1 VWVVACRPV
10 GHVGVRFRV
19 LGAFEANGPDGLLDL
34 GGPKRRALLALLV
47 LRAGR
52 ATSVEAIVDA
62 LWGPAAAAGAPR
74 TVRTYVSQLRKQL
87 GVAAGRAP
95 FATGSGGYELVVAD
109 DVDAVEFEQ
118 LVMAGVD
125 EPDLT
130 ERVAALDHA
139 LELWR
144 GDPLP
149 EFAGATWVEQATN
162 HWRRLHRMAQ
172 EGRTDALLALGRHRE
187 VLPLLE
193 RLVVD
198 EPLHER
204 YWAQLVVARHGAGR
218 RADALGAAREVR
230 RLLGSELGIE
240 PGSEIL
246 ELERR
251 IIDGDDELLT
261 VASLRSR
268 PGSRVVVD
276 VTSRGQAPGV
286 AGGPD
291 GGGAVPA
298 STRLTTWPSAVAPV
312 PVDLSPLPATAPAHQ
327 RPFVGRDADLGALRE
342 AIDRACVGEGGA
354 ALVTGEPGIGKSR
367 LVEEATRDCAS
378 RGVAVLWGRASE
390 AGGAPA
396 FWPWLQVLRGS
407 ADLVSSDVDDGDPGD
422 AWLLAR
428 LVPVLGPGSRPA
440 ALLAQDDEGA
450 RFRLFDAVCRFLL
463 RRAERKPTV
472 VVIEDLQW
480 ADESTL
486 LLVEHLTPLLPGSR
500 LLLAVTCREIHL
512 DRHDRLSTTLAELTR
527 TAVATVRLR
536 GLDVPEVAELI
547 RSITGGEPGPDLV
560 DRIAA
565 RTNGNPF
572 FVGEIARL
580 PDDRLPPTI
589 TAVVRGHLRSLSD
602 SQFDIIATAALIG
615 RDIDPSLVAEVSG
628 AGIAEVEKALDA
640 AEGANIVESPG
651 RSLRFVHALVREVLV
666 DDLPLHLR
674 RERHRRVARA
684 LSSADDHRLDQAAHH
699 WFVGARPGDV
709 DEAVPV
715 TLRAGARA
723 TSLLAH
729 GEAARHYDHAVSLLA
744 MDPGADPRR
753 RCDVL
758 HALGEARMRNGE
770 LAPGQAP
777 VLEASNLARAQGDGA
792 RLVRAALAYCGPP
805 RIARRDELA
814 ASLVHEAL
822 RWVDPEMQ
830 PAVAARLHANLAT
843 MPAVEF
849 PAAGHAAR
857 AVALA
862 ERTGEP
868 SVLATALGS
877 LWWRCFD
884 TADVGRAAAT
894 ARRQLGAAR
903 AAANP
908 ELEIEA
914 EINALEAAW
923 FLGDREGRTTGLR
936 AVRRLASKLRM
947 PWYEGVATMYE
958 ARQLIAEGD
967 LAQAEPRADP
977 LLEVAL
983 AEGQNIGGVYGAQ
996 RFAIISFQ
1004 DREVEIEPVV
1014 RSMVDATLEELLV
1027 VDIAYR
1033 AALARHYAE
1042 VGRTD
1047 EATWFFSGLFDEEFE
1062 APGRLYGCHQAVILG
1077 LIAEACV
1084 AMGSKAHSPQIHRLL
1099 QPWLGLHLQVTPSL
1113 YLGPTSLYV
1122 GMLEHVMGRLDDAV
1136 AHLEQSVDEARA
1148 AGIVA
1153 CQPIQPETALARA
1166 LAERRAPGDV
1176 PAASELLTVAKRTAQ
1191 RHGIARFVQQC
1202 TAAEALVAGPR

>member
-1 VWVVACRPV
+1 
-10 GHVGVRFRV
+10 V
-19 LGAFEANGPDGLLDL
+19 LGAFEADGPEGLLDL

-62 LWGPAAAAGAPR
+62 LWGPAAPSGASR

-87 GVAAGRAP
+87 GAVAGRAP

-125 EPDLT
+125 EPDLSDRIT
-130 ERVAALDHA
+130 ALDHA

-149 EFAGATWVEQATN
+149 EFVGASWVEQPTN

-246 ELERR
+246 DLERR
-251 IIDGDDELLT
+251 IIDGDDDLLT
-261 VASLRSR
+261 AASLRSR
-268 PGSRVVVD
+268 PPGRVVVD
-276 VTSRGQAPGV
+276 VASRGQAATAGPGPG
-286 AGGPD
+286 APGGPHR
-291 GGGAVPA
+291 GGAPV
-298 STRLTTWPSAVAPV
+298 STRLAPRPPAATAMPIDV
-312 PVDLSPLPATAPAHQ
+312 PPLPASAPGRQ
-327 RPFVGRDADLGALRE
+327 RPFVGRDLDLAALRE

-367 LVEEATRDCAS
+367 LLEEATRDCAS
-378 RGVAVLWGRASE
+378 RGLAVLWGRASE

-396 FWPWLQVLRGS
+396 FWPWLQVLRSS
-407 ADLVSSDVDDGDPGD
+407 ADLVTGSDIDGGDPDDVG
-422 AWLLAR
+422 LLAR
-428 LVPVLGPGSRPA
+428 LVPVLGTGIPPETV
-440 ALLAQDDEGA
+440 LVQDDEGA

-463 RRAERKPTV
+463 RRAERQPTV
-472 VVIEDLQW
+472 VVIEDVQW

-500 LLLAVTCREIHL
+500 LLLAVTCREVHV

-527 TAVATVRLR
+527 TAAATVRLL

-547 RSITGGEPGPDLV
+547 RSISGDEPEAEVV

-580 PDDRLPPTI
+580 PDDRVPPTI
-589 TAVVRGHLRSLSD
+589 TAVVRSHLRSLSD
-602 SQFDIIATAALIG
+602 TQFDILGTAALIG
-615 RDIDPSLVAEVSG
+615 REIDPTLVAAVSG
-628 AGIAEVEKALDA
+628 AGIDEVEDALDA
-640 AEGANIVESPG
+640 AEEANIVDSPG

-666 DDLPLHLR
+666 EDLPLHLR
-674 RERHRRVARA
+674 RARHRQVARA
-684 LSSADDHRLDQAAHH
+684 LSSANDHRLDQAAHH

-744 MDPGADPRR
+744 MDPTADRRR

-777 VLEASNLARAQGDGA
+777 VLEASNLARELADGP

-805 RIARRDELA
+805 RINRRDELA

-830 PAVAARLHANLAT
+830 PAVAARLHANLAI

-884 TADVGRAAAT
+884 TADVGRAAGT

-923 FLGDREGRTTGLR
+923 YLGDREGRTTSLR

-958 ARQLIAEGD
+958 ARQLVAEGE
-967 LAQAEPRADP
+967 LVQAEARADP

-996 RFAIISFQ
+996 RFAILSFQ

-1027 VDIAYR
+1027 VDISYR
-1033 AALARHYAE
+1033 ALLARHYAE

-1047 EATWFFSGLFDEEFE
+1047 EADWFFSGLFDDEFE

-1077 LIAEACV
+1077 LIADACV
-1084 AMGSKAHSPQIHRLL
+1084 AMGSKAHAPQLHRLL

-1122 GMLEHVMGRLDDAV
+1122 GMLEQVMDRLDDSV

-1148 AGIVA
+1148 AGIVV
-1153 CQPIQPETALARA
+1153 CQPIQPEVALARV

-1176 PAASELLTVAKRTAQ
+1176 PAATDLLAMAKRTAQ
-1191 RHGIARFVQQC
+1191 RHGIARFVHQC
-1202 TAAEALVAGPR
+1202 TSAEALVAGPR

>member
-1 VWVVACRPV
+1 
-10 GHVGVRFRV
+10 V
-19 LGAFEANGPDGLLDL
+19 LGAFEAHGPEGPLDL

-62 LWGPAAAAGAPR
+62 LWGAAAPSGAPR
-74 TVRTYVSQLRKQL
+74 TVRTYVSQLRKQI
-87 GVAAGRAP
+87 GAAAGRAP
-95 FATGSGGYELVVAD
+95 FATASGGYELVVAD

-118 LVMAGVD
+118 LVMAGID

-130 ERVAALDHA
+130 ERVAALDQA

-149 EFAGATWVEQATN
+149 EFVGAGWVEQATN

-218 RADALGAAREVR
+218 RADALSAAREYR

-251 IIDGDDELLT
+251 IIDGDDELLAA
-261 VASLRSR
+261 ASLRAR
-268 PGSRVVVD
+268 PGHRMVVE
-276 VTSRGQAPGV
+276 VTSRGQAGT
-286 AGGPD
+286 GGPSGPE
-291 GGGAVPA
+291 GGGTA
-298 STRLTTWPSAVAPV
+298 STRLAPRPSVVPSRAVDVA
-312 PVDLSPLPATAPAHQ
+312 PLPAAAPPRQ
-327 RPFVGRDADLGALRE
+327 RPFVGRDVDLTALRS
-342 AIDRACVGEGGA
+342 AVDRACVGEGGA

-367 LVEEATRDCAS
+367 LLEEATRDCAS
-378 RGVAVLWGRASE
+378 RGIAVLWGRASE

-396 FWPWLQVLRGS
+396 FWPWLQVLRSS
-407 ADLVSSDVDDGDPGD
+407 ADLATGDLDPGEPGD
-422 AWLLAR
+422 SELLAR
-428 LVPVLGPGSRPA
+428 LVPVLGTARRPE
-440 ALLAQDDEGA
+440 ALLTHDDGA

-463 RRAERKPTV
+463 RRAERQPM
-472 VVIEDLQW
+472 VVIIDDLQW

-486 LLVEHLTPLLPGSR
+486 LLIEHLTPLLPGSR
-500 LLLAVTCREIHL
+500 LLLAVTCREVHV
-512 DRHDRLSTTLAELTR
+512 DRHDRLCTTLAELTR
-527 TAVATVRLR
+527 TAMATVRLL
-536 GLDVPEVAELI
+536 GLDAPEVSELI
-547 RSITGGEPGPDLV
+547 RSVNGDEPGPALV
-560 DRIAA
+560 ERIMA

-589 TAVVRGHLRSLSD
+589 TAVVRSHLSSLSD

-615 RDIDPSLVAEVSG
+615 PDIDPALVAEVSG
-628 AGIAEVEKALDA
+628 AEIAEVEKALDA
-640 AEGANIVESPG
+640 AEEANIVDSPG

-666 DDLPLHLR
+666 EDLPLHLR

-699 WFVGARPGDV
+699 WFVAARPGDV

-723 TSLLAH
+723 SSLLAH

-744 MDPGADPRR
+744 MDTQADKRR

-777 VLEASNLARAQGDGA
+777 VLEASNLARELGDGP

-822 RWVDPEMQ
+822 RWVDGEMQ

-849 PAAGHAAR
+849 PATGHAAR

-868 SVLATALGS
+868 AVLATALGS

-884 TADVGRAAAT
+884 NADVGRAAAT
-894 ARRQLGAAR
+894 ARRQQGAAR

-923 FLGDREGRTTGLR
+923 FLGDREGRTNGLR
-936 AVRRLASKLRM
+936 AVRRLAQKLRM

-1004 DREVEIEPVV
+1004 DREVEAEPVV
-1014 RSMVDATLEELLV
+1014 RAMVDATLEELLV

-1033 AALARHYAE
+1033 AALARHYAD

-1047 EATWFFSGLFDEEFE
+1047 EATWFFDGLFDDDFE
-1062 APGRLYGCHQAVILG
+1062 GPGRLYGCHQAVILG
-1077 LIAEACV
+1077 LISEACV
-1084 AMGSKAHSPQIHRLL
+1084 AMDSKDHAPQLHRLL
-1099 QPWLGLHLQVTPSL
+1099 QPWLGLHLQLTPSL

-1122 GMLEHVMGRLDDAV
+1122 GMLEQVMGRLDDAV

-1148 AGIVA
+1148 AGIVV
-1153 CQPIQPETALARA
+1153 CQPMQPEVALARV

-1176 PAASELLTVAKRTAQ
+1176 PAATDLLAMAKRTAQ
-1191 RHGIARFVQQC
+1191 RHGIARFIHQC

>member
-1 VWVVACRPV
+1 MWVVACRSV

-19 LGAFEANGPDGLLDL
+19 LGAFEAHGPDGLLDL

-47 LRAGR
+47 LRSGR
-52 ATSVEAIVDA
+52 ATSVETIVDA
-62 LWGPAAAAGAPR
+62 LWGPAAPSGAPG

-87 GVAAGRAP
+87 SAAAGRAP

-109 DVDAVEFEQ
+109 DIDAIEFEQ

-125 EPDLT
+125 EPDLS
-130 ERVAALDHA
+130 ERVAALDQA

-144 GDPLP
+144 SDPLP
-149 EFAGATWVEQATN
+149 EFVGAGWVEQPTN

-246 ELERR
+246 DLERR
-251 IIDGDDELLT
+251 IIDGDDDLL
-261 VASLRSR
+261 AAAALRAR
-268 PGSRVVVD
+268 PGHRMVVE
-276 VTSRGQAPGV
+276 VTSRGSGGNGAPS
-286 AGGPD
+286 GPD
-291 GGGAVPA
+291 GGGTASPRPATRSPAVA
-298 STRLTTWPSAVAPV
+298 STAVDVAPR
-312 PVDLSPLPATAPAHQ
+312 PNATPARP
-327 RPFVGRDADLGALRE
+327 RPFVGREADLATLRS
-342 AIDRACVGEGGA
+342 AVDRACVGEGGA

-367 LVEEATRDCAS
+367 LLEEATRDCAS
-378 RGVAVLWGRASE
+378 RGVALLWGRASE

-396 FWPWLQVLRGS
+396 FWPWLQVLRSS
-407 ADLVSSDVDDGDPGD
+407 ADQASGDLDTGDPGD
-422 AWLLAR
+422 SGLLAR
-428 LVPVLGPGSRPA
+428 LVPVLGASRRPE
-440 ALLAQDDEGA
+440 ALMTHDDGA

-463 RRAERKPTV
+463 RRAERQPTV
-472 VVIEDLQW
+472 VVIDDLQW
-480 ADESTL
+480 ADQSTL

-500 LLLAVTCREIHL
+500 LLLAVTCREVHV
-512 DRHDRLSTTLAELTR
+512 DRHERLSTTLVELTR
-527 TAVATVRLR
+527 TAMATVRLL
-536 GLDVPEVAELI
+536 GLNVPEVAELI
-547 RSITGGEPGPDLV
+547 RSISGEEPGQELV
-560 DRIAA
+560 DRVAA

-589 TAVVRGHLRSLSD
+589 TAVVRSHLRSLSD
-602 SQFDIIATAALIG
+602 SQLDIVATAALIG
-615 RDIDPSLVAEVSG
+615 REIDPSLVAEVSG
-628 AGIAEVEKALDA
+628 ANIAEVEEALDA
-640 AEGANIVESPG
+640 AVEANIVDSPG
-651 RSLRFVHALVREVLV
+651 RSLVFVHALVREVLV
-666 DDLPLHLR
+666 EDLPLHLR

-729 GEAARHYDHAVSLLA
+729 AEAARHYDHAVSLLA
-744 MDPGADPRR
+744 MDPQADKRR

-777 VLEASNLARAQGDGA
+777 VVEASNLARELADGP

-805 RIARRDELA
+805 RMAQRDELA
-814 ASLVHEAL
+814 VSLVHEAL

-849 PAAGHAAR
+849 PAASHAAR

-868 SVLATALGS
+868 SVLATALGAQ
-877 LWWRCFD
+877 WWRCFD
-884 TADVGRAAAT
+884 NADVGRAAAT
-894 ARRQLGAAR
+894 AHRQRGAAR

-914 EINALEAAW
+914 EVNALEAAW
-923 FLGDREGRTTGLR
+923 FLGDREGRTTGVR
-936 AVRRLASKLRM
+936 AVRRLAQKLRM

-967 LAQAEPRADP
+967 LVQAEARADP
-977 LLEVAL
+977 LLDVAM
-983 AEGQNIGGVYGAQ
+983 AEGQNSGGAYGAQ
-996 RFAIISFQ
+996 RFAIISFH
-1004 DREVEIEPVV
+1004 DREVEFEPVL
-1014 RSMVDATLEELLV
+1014 RAMVDATLEELLV
-1027 VDIAYR
+1027 VDVSYR
-1033 AALARHYAE
+1033 AALARHYAD

-1047 EATWFFSGLFDEEFE
+1047 EATWFFSGLFDDELET
-1062 APGRLYGCHQAVILG
+1062 PGRLFGCHQAVVLG
-1077 LIAEACV
+1077 LVSEACV
-1084 AMGSKAHSPQIHRLL
+1084 AMGSKAHAPQLHRLL
-1099 QPWLGLHLQVTPSL
+1099 QPWLGLHLQVTPAL
-1113 YLGPTSLYV
+1113 YMAPTSLYV
-1122 GMLEHVMGRLDDAV
+1122 GMLEQVMGRLDDAV

-1148 AGIVA
+1148 AGIVV
-1153 CQPIQPETALARA
+1153 CQPIQPEVALARV
-1166 LAERRAPGDV
+1166 LAERRAPGDL
-1176 PAASELLTVAKRTAQ
+1176 PAATDLLATAKRTAQ
-1191 RHGIARFVQQC
+1191 RHGIAKFVHQC
-1202 TAAEALVAGPR
+1202 TAAEALAVGPR

>member
-1 VWVVACRPV
+1 
-10 GHVGVRFRV
+10 
-19 LGAFEANGPDGLLDL
+19 
-34 GGPKRRALLALLV
+34 
-47 LRAGR
+47 
-52 ATSVEAIVDA
+52 
-62 LWGPAAAAGAPR
+62 
-74 TVRTYVSQLRKQL
+74 
-87 GVAAGRAP
+87 
-95 FATGSGGYELVVAD
+95 
-109 DVDAVEFEQ
+109 
-118 LVMAGVD
+118 M
-125 EPDLT
+125 
-130 ERVAALDHA
+130 
-139 LELWR
+139 
-144 GDPLP
+144 
-149 EFAGATWVEQATN
+149 
-162 HWRRLHRMAQ
+162 
-172 EGRTDALLALGRHRE
+172 
-187 VLPLLE
+187 
-193 RLVVD
+193 
-198 EPLHER
+198 HER

-246 ELERR
+246 DLERR
-251 IIDGDDELLT
+251 IIEGDDDLLT
-261 VASLRSR
+261 ATALRSR
-268 PGSRVVVD
+268 PGSRVVD
-276 VTSRGQAPGV
+276 VTARGQAAAAAPGRT
-286 AGGPD
+286 AAPT
-291 GGGAVPA
+291 
-298 STRLTTWPSAVAPV
+298 STRLAPRPAATTAVPIDV
-312 PVDLSPLPATAPAHQ
+312 PPLPASAPGRQ
-327 RPFVGRDADLGALRE
+327 RPFVGRELDLAALRE

-367 LVEEATRDCAS
+367 LLEEATRDCAG
-378 RGVAVLWGRASE
+378 RGLAVLWGRASE

-396 FWPWLQVLRGS
+396 FWPWLQVLRSS
-407 ADLVSSDVDDGDPGD
+407 ADLVIGSDIDSGDPDDVG
-422 AWLLAR
+422 LLAR
-428 LVPVLGPGSRPA
+428 LVPVLGTGSRPEA
-440 ALLAQDDEGA
+440 VLVQDDEGT

-463 RRAERKPTV
+463 RRAERQPTV

-500 LLLAVTCREIHL
+500 LLLAVTCREVHV

-527 TAVATVRLR
+527 TAAATVRLL

-547 RSITGGEPGPDLV
+547 RSISGDEPDADVV

-580 PDDRLPPTI
+580 PDDRVPPTI
-589 TAVVRGHLRSLSD
+589 TAVVRSHLRSLSD
-602 SQFDIIATAALIG
+602 TQFDILGTAALIG
-615 RDIDPSLVAEVSG
+615 REIDPTLVAEVSG
-628 AGIAEVEKALDA
+628 AGIEEVEDALDV
-640 AEGANIVESPG
+640 AEEANIVDSAG
-651 RSLRFVHALVREVLV
+651 RTLSFVHALVREVLV
-666 DDLPLHLR
+666 EDLPLHLR

-684 LSSADDHRLDQAAHH
+684 LASADDHRLDQAAHH

-744 MDPGADPRR
+744 MDPMADRRR

-770 LAPGQAP
+770 LAPGQAQ
-777 VLEASNLARAQGDGA
+777 VLEASNLARELGDGP

-805 RIARRDELA
+805 RMAQRDELA

-884 TADVGRAAAT
+884 DADVGRAAAT

-914 EINALEAAW
+914 EVNALEAAW
-923 FLGDREGRTTGLR
+923 FLGDREGRTSGVR
-936 AVRRLASKLRM
+936 AV
-947 PWYEGVATMYE
+947 
-958 ARQLIAEGD
+958 
-967 LAQAEPRADP
+967 
-977 LLEVAL
+977 
-983 AEGQNIGGVYGAQ
+983 
-996 RFAIISFQ
+996 
-1004 DREVEIEPVV
+1004 
-1014 RSMVDATLEELLV
+1014 
-1027 VDIAYR
+1027 
-1033 AALARHYAE
+1033 
-1042 VGRTD
+1042 
-1047 EATWFFSGLFDEEFE
+1047 
-1062 APGRLYGCHQAVILG
+1062 
-1077 LIAEACV
+1077 
-1084 AMGSKAHSPQIHRLL
+1084 
-1099 QPWLGLHLQVTPSL
+1099 
-1113 YLGPTSLYV
+1113 
-1122 GMLEHVMGRLDDAV
+1122 
-1136 AHLEQSVDEARA
+1136 
-1148 AGIVA
+1148 
-1153 CQPIQPETALARA
+1153 
-1166 LAERRAPGDV
+1166 
-1176 PAASELLTVAKRTAQ
+1176 
-1191 RHGIARFVQQC
+1191 
-1202 TAAEALVAGPR
+1202 